1 MSKSSSLVNSE
12 RQSVN
17 ETESEYDLYVEI
29 FDGIGNDKSINMSKV
44 SDSNPQFPHHIDD
57 IYWPINISVISESS
71 RFKK

>member
-1 MSKSSSLVNSE
+1 LVNSE

-57 IYWPINISVISESS
+57 IY
-71 RFKK
+71 